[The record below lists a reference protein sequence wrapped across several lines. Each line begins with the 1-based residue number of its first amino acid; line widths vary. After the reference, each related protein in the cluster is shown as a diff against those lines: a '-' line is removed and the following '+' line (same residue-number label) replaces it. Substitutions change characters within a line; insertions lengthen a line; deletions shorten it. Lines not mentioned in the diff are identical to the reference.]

1 MYHIYV
7 YIYCLRALS
16 RLWLK
21 YTAAVVMASRF
32 LSLQCLAS
40 GLEDS
45 REEPTPYMREEPSP
59 FPREEPTPYTREE
72 STPITRETPT
82 ATIPRASSP
91 YSSLAPHCPP
101 RPPPARQSRNR
112 YQHTHNNRSVD
123 TGKKLSK
130 LFNVAFNLTSF
141 HTSLPILLH
150 IASLIVFLL

>member
-1 MYHIYV
+1 
-7 YIYCLRALS
+7 
-16 RLWLK
+16 
-21 YTAAVVMASRF
+21 MASRF

-45 REEPTPYMREEPSP
+45 REEPTPYMREEHTPYMREAPSASM
-59 FPREEPTPYTREE
+59 REEVTPYTREE

-112 YQHTHNNRSVD
+112 YQHTDNNRSAD
-123 TGKKLSK
+123 CTAQG
-130 LFNVAFNLTSF
+130 
-141 HTSLPILLH
+141 
-150 IASLIVFLL
+150 